1 MLVSFGSVPCG
12 APGVTT
18 AALAAHI
25 RWPQERRAL
34 LAELNPAGG
43 DIATRFGLPADPG
56 LVSLAT
62 ALSTRRASDQAAVL
76 EHTQGLGAGPVLLG
90 PSRPGATEAALDA
103 GVDELLIALSGQMDV
118 LVDCGRLYH
127 VPRRLASILE
137 SSSLL
142 LVVLRP
148 RLVEVRAA
156 HVYRDVLTRMAPR
169 LGLVLIGGGD
179 FRAADIVHELGI
191 AVVGELPIDAAGA
204 AVLSGGPR
212 GRGWWRTPLLR
223 YGRSLAE
230 QLAGEQP
237 ASAGPLSMA
246 AEAG

>member
-1 MLVSFGSVPCG
+1 MLISFGSAPCG

-25 RWPQERRAL
+25 RWPEERRSL

-43 DIATRFGLPADPG
+43 DIGTRFGLPADPG

-62 ALSTRRASDQAAVL
+62 ALSTRRASGPAAVL
-76 EHTQGLGAGPVLLG
+76 DHTQALGPAPVLLG
-90 PSRPGATEAALDA
+90 PSRPGAADAALEA
-103 GVDELLIALSGQMDV
+103 GVDELLIALSAGMDV

-148 RLVEVRAA
+148 RLVEVRAV

-179 FRAADIVHELGI
+179 FRVADIVHELGI
-191 AVVGELPIDAAGA
+191 AVVGELPIDPAGA
-204 AVLSGGPR
+204 AVLSGGHR
-212 GRGWWRTPLLR
+212 GRGWWRTPLLLH
-223 YGRSLAE
+223 GRSLAE
-230 QLAGEQP
+230 QLVGEQP
-237 ASAGPLSMA
+237 AIAGPLTIA